1 MISEENLNKMF
12 DGAENMP
19 KEKAIKKVVEN
30 YKISEK
36 TANSYYYTW
45 KGKYMKD
52 ANKLNTSNTVQKN
65 NITEPKESP
74 KEPKATLR
82 LDIVGVNL
90 KGENGTYKLC
100 KNGLELSNQGQIL
113 AFENKQQWEDFKNEI
128 DRAFEYGKSSRVF

>member
-12 DGAENMP
+12 NGADNIP
-19 KEKAIKKVVEN
+19 KEKAIKKAVEN

-36 TANSYYYTW
+36 TATSYYYTW

-52 ANKLNTSNTVQKN
+52 NNKLNAPNVVQSNN
-65 NITEPKESP
+65 HTEPKESP
-74 KEPKATLR
+74 KEPKATLK

-100 KNGLELSNQGQIL
+100 KNGLELVNEGQIL

-128 DRAFEYGKSSRVF
+128 DRAFEYGKSGKVF